1 MESTEPSAAPPL
13 PQPLPKTLGKF
24 LWWLVWQQNRARRL
38 SLLWITAL
46 SLVAVSTEMV
56 RPVIIKQ
63 VIDQLLATPVGVSVW
78 LHAWPLVLTFMA
90 SYLFNQLL
98 FRTAERRAMVVMPE
112 LRVAARDAAFGYAM
126 GHSHRF
132 FQDHFAGTLAAR
144 VSELGRASEVLTQR
158 VTMLLGHRLFAFF
171 LIGLFLSPISWV
183 LTAVF
188 WTWLVLYFVLCA
200 RTAYKIAPLAR
211 AYAREASDLRGQ
223 IVDVFS
229 NMATVRLFS
238 RQATEQARLTALNQT
253 EMAAQRLVMRTRN
266 RLKIMQGCLTI
277 LLGSGL
283 LLLFIHGWDQGWVSA
298 GDFALFSTYLL
309 YAVNRS
315 WEMVDEMILLF
326 EEVGNGQD
334 ALSLLVQPHE
344 VQDQPN
350 AAPLVVSR
358 GEIVMEHVTF
368 GYRAN
373 RPIFQD
379 LNLVIPPGQKLGL
392 VGYSG
397 AGKTTLAHL
406 LVRHS
411 DPQSGRIL
419 IDGQDIAAVTQDSLR
434 QQIALI
440 PQDPTLFHR
449 SLADN
454 IGYGQMAADQEAVV
468 DAARMAQADGF
479 IKAQSKGYAT
489 TVGERG
495 IKLSGGQRQRI
506 ALARAFLKNA
516 PILLLDEATSAL
528 DSATEQAIQQSLQ
541 QLIQGRTT
549 LVIAHRLA
557 TLTFMDRILVF
568 DGGVLVQDGSL
579 SELLSAPGP
588 FGQLWHMQAGGFL
601 PADAEAEE

>member
-1 MESTEPSAAPPL
+1 
-13 PQPLPKTLGKF
+13 
-24 LWWLVWQQNRARRL
+24 
-38 SLLWITAL
+38 
-46 SLVAVSTEMV
+46 
-56 RPVIIKQ
+56 
-63 VIDQLLATPVGVSVW
+63 
-78 LHAWPLVLTFMA
+78 
-90 SYLFNQLL
+90 
-98 FRTAERRAMVVMPE
+98 
-112 LRVAARDAAFGYAM
+112 
-126 GHSHRF
+126 
-132 FQDHFAGTLAAR
+132 
-144 VSELGRASEVLTQR
+144 
-158 VTMLLGHRLFAFF
+158 
-171 LIGLFLSPISWV
+171 
-183 LTAVF
+183 
-188 WTWLVLYFVLCA
+188 
-200 RTAYKIAPLAR
+200 
-211 AYAREASDLRGQ
+211 
-223 IVDVFS
+223 
-229 NMATVRLFS
+229 
-238 RQATEQARLTALNQT
+238 
-253 EMAAQRLVMRTRN
+253 
-266 RLKIMQGCLTI
+266 
-277 LLGSGL
+277 
-283 LLLFIHGWDQGWVSA
+283 
-298 GDFALFSTYLL
+298 
-309 YAVNRS
+309 
-315 WEMVDEMILLF
+315 
-326 EEVGNGQD
+326 
-334 ALSLLVQPHE
+334 
-344 VQDQPN
+344 
-350 AAPLVVSR
+350 LVVSR

>member
-1 MESTEPSAAPPL
+1 
-13 PQPLPKTLGKF
+13 
-24 LWWLVWQQNRARRL
+24 LV
-38 SLLWITAL
+38 
-46 SLVAVSTEMV
+46 
-56 RPVIIKQ
+56 
-63 VIDQLLATPVGVSVW
+63 
-78 LHAWPLVLTFMA
+78 F
-90 SYLFNQLL
+90 
-98 FRTAERRAMVVMPE
+98 
-112 LRVAARDAAFGYAM
+112 
-126 GHSHRF
+126 
-132 FQDHFAGTLAAR
+132 
-144 VSELGRASEVLTQR
+144 
-158 VTMLLGHRLFAFF
+158 FF
-171 LIGLFLSPISWV
+171 L
-183 LTAVF
+183 
-188 WTWLVLYFVLCA
+188 
-200 RTAYKIAPLAR
+200 
-211 AYAREASDLRGQ
+211 
-223 IVDVFS
+223 
-229 NMATVRLFS
+229 
-238 RQATEQARLTALNQT
+238 
-253 EMAAQRLVMRTRN
+253 
-266 RLKIMQGCLTI
+266 
-277 LLGSGL
+277 
-283 LLLFIHGWDQGWVSA
+283 GWYNGGVSA